1 MTCLCEDKEYF
12 REDFFFYLP
21 ANLEHNKRI
30 TYVVTSKF
38 NINENIVRTFLHNKE
53 LQALYFT

>member
-1 MTCLCEDKEYF
+1 MTCLCEDREYF

-21 ANLEHNKRI
+21 ANFEHNKRI

-53 LQALYFT
+53 LQALCFT

>member
-12 REDFFFYLP
+12 RKDFFFYLP
-21 ANLEHNKRI
+21 ANFEHNNRI
-30 TYVVTSKF
+30 TYVVKSKIS
-38 NINENIVRTFLHNKE
+38 INENIVRTVLHNKE